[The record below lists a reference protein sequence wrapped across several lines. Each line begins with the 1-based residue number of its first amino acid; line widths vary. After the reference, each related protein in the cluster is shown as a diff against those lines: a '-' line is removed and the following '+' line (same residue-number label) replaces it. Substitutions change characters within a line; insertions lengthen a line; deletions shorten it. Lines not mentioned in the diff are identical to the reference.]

1 LVRLNLFC
9 NPLAG
14 KIPQFV
20 GGLLS
25 LEVLQLCENNFRDG
39 ILANL
44 SVAATGWKIVDVST
58 NRLTDVLPI
67 DLCADAQLQTF
78 ITLGN
83 SPSHLTRIQLGEN
96 YINGAVLA
104 KLFTLTNLTSRRLSC
119 TTTCSPT
126 SSSSH
131 P

>member
-1 LVRLNLFC
+1 LVRLNLFY
-9 NPLAG
+9 NHLTG
-14 KIPQFV
+14 KIPEFV

-25 LEVLQLCENNFRDG
+25 LEVPQLCENNFRGG
-39 ILANL
+39 ILAN
-44 SVAATGWKIVDVST
+44 VGVTATGWKIVDVSM

-67 DLCADAQLQTF
+67 DLCTDAQLQTF

-83 SPSHLTRIQLGEN
+83 SPSHLTRIRLGEN

-104 KLFTLTNLTSRRLSC
+104 KLFTLTNLTERRLSC
-119 TTTCSPT
+119 TTTCSPVSF
-126 SSSSH
+126 SSC